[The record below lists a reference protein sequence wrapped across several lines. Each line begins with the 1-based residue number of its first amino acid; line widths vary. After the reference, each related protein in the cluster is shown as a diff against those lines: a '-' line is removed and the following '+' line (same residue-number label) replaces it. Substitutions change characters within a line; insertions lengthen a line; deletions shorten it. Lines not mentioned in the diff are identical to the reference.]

1 MSVRRMAGLVS
12 LLLFLGARFS
22 AAQPAAGISSADR
35 TRIAEAYRLADKL
48 GDRLWAGWSKT
59 PFAVLLVTSDREF
72 LIRHPAPP
80 ADFESLGEDS
90 LLGSRVFSRPRQFD
104 PHLLATFPFAGTPTV
119 VIGQAEST
127 QARTST
133 PWVTTLL
140 HEHFHQVQYSRP
152 DYQERVKALGLS
164 RGDSTGMWMLEY
176 PFPYADSV
184 VSGKFTRM
192 REALL
197 VTLHAPPDSFKSA
210 WSAYLDARRDAQASL
225 RDDDARY
232 LSFQLW
238 QEGIARYTEVRIA
251 SMAAAA
257 YRPSAGFRAL
267 PDYHSFAKEATAAM
281 SRIERELT
289 IPLPDAKR
297 TAFYAIGGAEGLLLD
312 RAHPGWQTRYFE
324 NMFSVSP
331 ALMPK

>member
-1 MSVRRMAGLVS
+1 MT
-12 LLLFLGARFS
+12 
-22 AAQPAAGISSADR
+22 PADR

-48 GDRLWAGWSKT
+48 GDRLWASWSKA

-80 ADFESLGEDS
+80 RDFEPLGEDS
-90 LLGSRVFSRPRQFD
+90 LLGSKVYARARQFD
-104 PHLLATFPFAGTPTV
+104 PHLLATFPFAGTPTI

-127 QARTST
+127 QAHTST

-140 HEHFHQVQYSRP
+140 HEHFHQLQYSHP
-152 DYQERVKALGLS
+152 DYQERVKALGLA
-164 RGDSTGMWMLEY
+164 RGDTTGMWMLEY
-176 PFPYADSV
+176 PFPYADST
-184 VSGKFTRM
+184 VSGQFSRM

-197 VTLHAPPDSFKSA
+197 GTLHASPDSFKSA
-210 WSAYLDARRDAQASL
+210 WSAYLKVREEAHASL

-238 QEGIARYTEVRIA
+238 QEGIARYTEARIA

-257 YRPSAGFRAL
+257 YRPTAAFRAL

-281 SRIERELT
+281 SRTERELA
-289 IPLPDAKR
+289 IPLPAAKR
-297 TAFYAIGGAEGLLLD
+297 TAFYAIGAAEGLLLD

-331 ALMPK
+331 ALMRK